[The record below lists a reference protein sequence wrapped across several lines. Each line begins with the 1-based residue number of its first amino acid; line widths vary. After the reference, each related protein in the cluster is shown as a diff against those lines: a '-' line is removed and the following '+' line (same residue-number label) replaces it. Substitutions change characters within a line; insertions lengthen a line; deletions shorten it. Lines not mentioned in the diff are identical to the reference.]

1 MKQELII
8 QERLEA
14 ENSLCKRQNT
24 NLKYELECLAASQ
37 TKLGLENKQLQAELE
52 IVKRY
57 LGSMGHNEH
66 RQSAADKQLSQQLK
80 EATSKLIEKE
90 KELQLLKQKYEATAG
105 DLRRAQLELRRNNI
119 QLKELSEI
127 REFLAGVV
135 RVLNEKY
142 TGYRTQALFKD
153 LLHTLDSV
161 DRRNETFEEILEQL
175 AHHDVDQY

>member
-37 TKLGLENKQLQAELE
+37 TKLGLENRQLQAELE

-57 LGSMGHNEH
+57 LGSVGHTEH

-80 EATSKLIEKE
+80 ETTSKLIEKE
-90 KELQLLKQKYEATAG
+90 KELQSLKQKYETTAG

-175 AHHDVDQY
+175 AHQDVD